1 VQFGSLLLIV
11 LILLLYPARAAGTGY
26 VVAALV
32 AYAAA
37 KVFEAADNEIFS
49 IGHFVSGH
57 TIKHLTA
64 AAGVAFLVA
73 MQRAKFAGGD
83 PQMTQI
89 GRR

>member
-1 VQFGSLLLIV
+1 
-11 LILLLYPARAAGTGY
+11 
-26 VVAALV
+26 V
-32 AYAAA
+32 AYVAA

-73 MQRAKFAGGD
+73 MRRAKLEA
-83 PQMTQI
+83 
-89 GRR
+89 